1 MTNSLKIKGFLA
13 GIDSNAFAL
22 MAHFTKLAERQGVS
36 KKDIDDIL
44 DEAMKDDYNHLLR
57 TLDSHME

>member
-1 MTNSLKIKGFLA
+1 MTNSLKIKGSLA

-22 MAHFTKLAERQGVS
+22 MGHFRKLAERQGVL
-36 KKDIDDIL
+36 KKDIDNVL
-44 DEAMKDDYNHLLR
+44 DEAMKNDYNHLLR